1 VAAAGAAPP
10 VRARDMI
17 GAADRWAV
25 LDPAAA
31 VWLDAA
37 TLWLDGKA
45 LPPPAPPPAPPAG
58 RRTPPLPAWC

>member
-1 VAAAGAAPP
+1 
-10 VRARDMI
+10 MI
-17 GAADRWAV
+17 GAADSWAV